1 MHFKP
6 TLFIVFAALLVIQ
19 VTAKGQDRKTIRR
32 KRKLHPLVNPYL
44 STKAPVASTKAPTP
58 APTKSPKKSKDVAG
72 AIQTS
77 SGNQMQVTTTV
88 SVVAAALLWLG
99 L

>member
-1 MHFKP
+1 MPFKH
-6 TLFIVFAALLVIQ
+6 TLLLIAVFLLATQ
-19 VTAKGQDRKTIRR
+19 VTAKGQERTTIRR

-44 STKAPVASTKAPTP
+44 STKAPVASTKSPTP
-58 APTKSPKKSKDVAG
+58 APTKAPKNKNKVAG

-77 SGNQMQVTTTV
+77 SGNQMQVTATIST
-88 SVVAAALLWLG
+88 VAAALVWLG